1 MEFNE
6 KLQSLRKG
14 RGLTQEE
21 LAEILYVSRTAVS
34 KWESGRG
41 LPNIDSLKG
50 ISEFFGISIDELL
63 SGESLLN
70 IAEKEKNS
78 DIKSIF
84 DWLLC
89 IIDLFSPV
97 LIFTPLYPDTVDGY
111 VYAVN
116 LLRFSE
122 VSAVCK
128 NIYLIMI
135 GLLFVT
141 GAVKLIAIK
150 LKSEKTGR
158 TITEISVT
166 VSVAIVMFLI
176 IIRIPYAAI
185 TAFIMLISKGAIL
198 LKYVRTG
205 K

>member
-63 SGESLLN
+63 SGERLLN

>member
-50 ISEFFGISIDELL
+50 ISVFFGISIDELL
-63 SGESLLN
+63 SGERLLN

-128 NIYLIMI
+128 NIYLIMT

-150 LKSEKTGR
+150 LKSENTGR